1 MNERYNPRDPDVVAN
16 TFPAFARLRDEN
28 PVHHS
33 GILGGWVL
41 TSRRQWV
48 RHGQS
53 LQRHHNQERPHQM
66 KDTFK
71 EGMIRKETILVDKDR
86 TIGFLGEGLR
96 VYATPDLIR
105 DIEHTCLDFI
115 KEYADDNEHSVGTY
129 VEVIHGAGSPL
140 GMSVDITV
148 TVKEIDRRKIT
159 FNVVAH
165 DGIDEVCTGTHS
177 RFVVDVNKLKEKV
190 EAKVAKAKALKG

>member
-1 MNERYNPRDPDVVAN
+1 
-16 TFPAFARLRDEN
+16 
-28 PVHHS
+28 
-33 GILGGWVL
+33 
-41 TSRRQWV
+41 
-48 RHGQS
+48 
-53 LQRHHNQERPHQM
+53 M

-140 GMSVDITV
+140 GMSVDIAIKSPYFRHWAATIAAPH
-148 TVKEIDRRKIT
+148 IDPTETSPLRR
-159 FNVVAH
+159 
-165 DGIDEVCTGTHS
+165 DCLLDSPDE
-177 RFVVDVNKLKEKV
+177 R
-190 EAKVAKAKALKG
+190 AR